1 MYDYIDP
8 DFELS
13 KSIRNAYSTLGLC
26 SLMYICTVVIH
37 DMQHFGLTSNL
48 QYTGRYNMQH
58 WKWAYAHSYELVS
71 TTRLTS
77 RVLSDLELSYQRH
90 IPRVIVT
97 NRWEHDGVIIWG
109 GEVPQKTSPPKHITA
124 KPQRSSGLLS
134 CRKGKIVHHAFK
146 ASARQEFS
154 CIPN

>member
-58 WKWAYAHSYELVS
+58 
-71 TTRLTS
+71 
-77 RVLSDLELSYQRH
+77 
-90 IPRVIVT
+90 
-97 NRWEHDGVIIWG
+97 
-109 GEVPQKTSPPKHITA
+109 
-124 KPQRSSGLLS
+124 
-134 CRKGKIVHHAFK
+134 
-146 ASARQEFS
+146 
-154 CIPN
+154 